1 MFQKLIFC
9 IYDII
14 ITNFSIKV
22 HAFKYK
28 NNIYYIKF
36 LSRLYPF
43 SLFKYLFN
51 FFDIQLIYS
60 VNDMYYI
67 TFNKYTILPILLKF
81 NIINDDES
89 IIDFKNKI
97 RNFNGYIPLKF
108 FLDINN
114 LKPKSIDIKYL
125 SNNKIIENQII
136 LNNTKNLVTIN
147 EIFYN

>member
-1 MFQKLIFC
+1 
-9 IYDII
+9 
-14 ITNFSIKV
+14 
-22 HAFKYK
+22 
-28 NNIYYIKF
+28 
-36 LSRLYPF
+36 
-43 SLFKYLFN
+43 
-51 FFDIQLIYS
+51 
-60 VNDMYYI
+60 MYYI